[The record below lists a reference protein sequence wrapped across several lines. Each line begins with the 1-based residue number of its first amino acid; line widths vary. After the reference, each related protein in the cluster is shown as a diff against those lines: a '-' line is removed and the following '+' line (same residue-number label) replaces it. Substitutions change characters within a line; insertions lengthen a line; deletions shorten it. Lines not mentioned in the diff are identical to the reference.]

1 MSLIFLSDFVIPQ
14 QVVPQLRPRAAHVAG
29 HTMVYDVHKC
39 KTFRNL
45 VAVIAQQFWRQPII
59 QSQPVH
65 LEIEFYLSIPKSTSK
80 KNMKLMLEDRLL
92 PTKKPDLDNAAKGV
106 IDGMTGIVWHDDSQI
121 ASLYVRKFYDTQP
134 CTKVKVYR
142 IDPDQTTNR
151 DDVFVEDKEKNNE
164 TI

>member
-1 MSLIFLSDFVIPQ
+1 M
-14 QVVPQLRPRAAHVAG
+14 
-29 HTMVYDVHKC
+29 
-39 KTFRNL
+39 
-45 VAVIAQQFWRQPII
+45 AVIAQQFWRQPII

-134 CTKVKVYR
+134 FTKVKVYR

-151 DDVFVEDKEKNNE
+151 DEVFIEDKEINHE
-164 TI
+164 VI

>member
-1 MSLIFLSDFVIPQ
+1 MSLIFLGDFVIPQ

-39 KTFRNL
+39 KNFKAL
-45 VAVIAQQFWRQPII
+45 VAVIAQECWRQPII
-59 QSQPVH
+59 CSHPIH

-80 KNMKLMLEDRLL
+80 KKMKLMLEDRLL

>member
-1 MSLIFLSDFVIPQ
+1 MSLIFLGDFVIPQ

-45 VAVIAQQFWRQPII
+45 VAVIAQERWRQPII
-59 QSQPVH
+59 CSHPIH

-80 KNMKLMLEDRLL
+80 KKMKLMLEDRLL

-121 ASLYVRKFYDTQP
+121 ASLYVRKFYGTQP
-134 CTKVKVYR
+134 FTKVKLYL